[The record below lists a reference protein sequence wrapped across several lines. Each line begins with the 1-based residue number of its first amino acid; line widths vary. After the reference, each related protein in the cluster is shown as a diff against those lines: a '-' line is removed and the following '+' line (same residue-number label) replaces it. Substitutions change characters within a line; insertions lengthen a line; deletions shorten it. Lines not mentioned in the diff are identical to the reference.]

1 MSRLVKFLLIL
12 IAAFVG
18 IGIAASAA
26 LYLFF
31 DPNDFRDDISAGVLD
46 ATGRELL
53 IEGDISLSVFPWI
66 AVEVGRTEL
75 GNAAGFAD
83 VPMLSFENARL
94 SVRFLPLVLRREIA
108 IGTASLDGLTVN
120 LAVAQNGRSNW
131 DDLVPSESGR
141 TAAPAEPSDGSGGA
155 TKLDVGDIR
164 VTNANLSYRDAQ
176 AGTAYALSELSV
188 STGSIEAGSPFDL
201 KTEFDFSS
209 SPGEIGGH
217 LSVAGTLTLA
227 GRNEQLDIDGLNIHG
242 QLSGVVAQPTDFNF
256 DARAINVNLVEQQLT
271 LGEMDL
277 AVLGL
282 TMAAD
287 IETFSYAGTPKP
299 RMSLRVNEFSLK
311 ELLRTLGSEPPE
323 TADPNAMQRVAFS
336 ANAALGDKALA
347 LTDMTLQLDD
357 TTMTGSLALPT
368 TAGGKLGFDLK
379 ADSISL
385 DPYMAPAGSGDATA
399 AEAADDDIEIPTDLI
414 RALNVS
420 GTVRLGQAFLSGM
433 TFDNMQLGINAAGGK
448 LRLHPISAEL
458 FDGTYKGDVRID
470 ASGATPALSVNEN
483 ISGVSLKSLARSMF
497 DQDNITGTINGSF
510 VLGGSGP
517 SLAAIRQDLD
527 GKMSFELI
535 DGAFEGTDVWHQLRS
550 ARATFKH
557 EPVPEPRLP
566 ARTEFTSVTASGT
579 VTDGVFSNNDL
590 LAELPFLRLTGGGV
604 VNLVA
609 ANMDYAMQVRVLD
622 RPEFVDQAT
631 EAELADF
638 SSAVIPL
645 KISGPLASPSIRPDL
660 EALVRQEVER
670 QVEEK
675 KEELT
680 QQVLDQ
686 IFGEEPA
693 EDAEAPAE
701 DGEQPEEEKSAE
713 DQVKDAL
720 RNIFKR

>member
-1 MSRLVKFLLIL
+1 
-12 IAAFVG
+12 
-18 IGIAASAA
+18 
-26 LYLFF
+26 
-31 DPNDFRDDISAGVLD
+31 
-46 ATGRELL
+46 
-53 IEGDISLSVFPWI
+53 
-66 AVEVGRTEL
+66 
-75 GNAAGFAD
+75 
-83 VPMLSFENARL
+83 
-94 SVRFLPLVLRREIA
+94 
-108 IGTASLDGLTVN
+108 
-120 LAVAQNGRSNW
+120 
-131 DDLVPSESGR
+131 
-141 TAAPAEPSDGSGGA
+141 
-155 TKLDVGDIR
+155 
-164 VTNANLSYRDAQ
+164 
-176 AGTAYALSELSV
+176 
-188 STGSIEAGSPFDL
+188 
-201 KTEFDFSS
+201 
-209 SPGEIGGH
+209 
-217 LSVAGTLTLA
+217 
-227 GRNEQLDIDGLNIHG
+227 
-242 QLSGVVAQPTDFNF
+242 
-256 DARAINVNLVEQQLT
+256 
-271 LGEMDL
+271 
-277 AVLGL
+277 
-282 TMAAD
+282 
-287 IETFSYAGTPKP
+287 
-299 RMSLRVNEFSLK
+299 
-311 ELLRTLGSEPPE
+311 
-323 TADPNAMQRVAFS
+323 
-336 ANAALGDKALA
+336 
-347 LTDMTLQLDD
+347 
-357 TTMTGSLALPT
+357 
-368 TAGGKLGFDLK
+368 
-379 ADSISL
+379 
-385 DPYMAPAGSGDATA
+385 MAPAGSGDATA
-399 AEAADDDIEIPTDLI
+399 AEAAEDDIEIPIDLI

-483 ISGVSLKSLARSMF
+483 ISGVSLASLARSMF

-510 VLGGSGP
+510 VLSGSGP

-527 GKMSFELI
+527 GTMSFELI

-579 VTDGVFSNNDL
+579 VNDGVFSNNDL

-609 ANMDYAMQVRVLD
+609 ATVDYAMQVRVLD
-622 RPEFVDQAT
+622 RPEFVDQAS

-670 QVEEK
+670 QIEEK

-693 EDAEAPAE
+693 EDAAAPAE